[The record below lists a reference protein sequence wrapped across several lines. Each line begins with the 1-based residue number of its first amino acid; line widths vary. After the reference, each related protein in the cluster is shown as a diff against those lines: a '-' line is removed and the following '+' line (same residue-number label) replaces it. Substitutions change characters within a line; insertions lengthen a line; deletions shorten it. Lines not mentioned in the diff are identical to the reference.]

1 MEQKQAALRC
11 NHYRIADDSEMK
23 SWDWQVVAASSSGI
37 LLASPANHPTF
48 FLSTTERKEGD
59 PMSNEISDL
68 VKGME
73 VVMKARQPSL

>member
-1 MEQKQAALRC
+1 
-11 NHYRIADDSEMK
+11 MK
-23 SWDWQVVAASSSGI
+23 SGIPEDVAATRPRFF
-37 LLASPANHPTF
+37 LASRTNHPTF
-48 FLSTTERKEGD
+48 FPSTTERKEGD